1 MANIT
6 SPGIGSGLDVSSIV
20 SQLVALE
27 RKPIE
32 KLQDAASTIQ
42 TRISAYGKVQSLF
55 SSLRDASAALG
66 RSAQWQQTT
75 ATASDPT
82 ALSVSATG
90 GASVG
95 SYAVSVTS
103 LARSQNLASTAFA
116 AGSTVVGGGTLQI
129 ELGSWSGGNAA
140 FTPRTGNTPIN
151 VTVPAN
157 ATLQQVRDAINGAN
171 AGVSAAIVTDASGAR
186 LTLRSR
192 DTGLTS
198 TMRITATDA
207 NGDPLTSGLGALAYN
222 PPAGATAM
230 SQTQSAANA
239 AATINGL
246 AVNSES
252 NTLSGVLD
260 GASITLLRETGATPV
275 SVSVASDRTSMKTAI
290 QTFVTAYNALN
301 SYLAEQTKY
310 DDSTKTAGALQGD
323 SAALGMR
330 NQLRGLLRGTSGAS
344 TVLPSLSNVGFNV
357 QRDGSIVI
365 DNKKL
370 EAGLDQLPELARLFS
385 NGDANVPANVGFGER
400 FRVMIDQIVGSAGT
414 LTTRNDGL
422 KAALK
427 RNQTDQD
434 KLEDRVARVQERLLK
449 QYNALD
455 TQMGQ
460 LNSLSSYVTSQVAQ
474 WNKKTSI

>member
-1 MANIT
+1 MATIT
-6 SPGIGSGLDVSSIV
+6 SPGVGSGLDVSGIV

-32 KLQDAASTIQ
+32 KLEEAASTIQ
-42 TRISAYGKVQSLF
+42 TRISSYGRVQSLF
-55 SSLRDASAALG
+55 STLRDAAAALG
-66 RSAQWQQTT
+66 RSTQWQQTA

-82 ALSVSATG
+82 ALSVSASS

-95 SYAVSVTS
+95 SYGVTVSS

-116 AGSTVVGGGTLQI
+116 ASSTVVGGGSLQI
-129 ELGSWSGGNAA
+129 ELGSWNGGSTT
-140 FTPRTGNTPIN
+140 FTPKAGATPVS
-151 VTVPAN
+151 VTVPAD

-192 DTGLTS
+192 ESGLTNS
-198 TMRITATDA
+198 MRITATDG
-207 NGDPLTSGLGALAYN
+207 NGDPLTTGLGTLGYN
-222 PPAGATAM
+222 PPGGATTM
-230 SQTQSAANA
+230 SQTQAAANA

-246 AVNSES
+246 AVSSES

-275 SVSVASDRTSMKTAI
+275 SVSVTSDRTAMKTAI
-290 QTFVTAYNALN
+290 QAFATAYNALN

-310 DDSTKTAGALQGD
+310 DESTKTAGALQGD

-330 NQLRGLLRGTSGAS
+330 SQMRTLLRAQSGAS
-344 TVLPSLSNVGFNV
+344 TTLTSLSAVGFNV
-357 QRDGSIVI
+357 QRDGSISV

-400 FRVMIDQIVGSAGT
+400 FRTMIDQIVGSAGT
-414 LTTRNDGL
+414 LTMRSDGL
-422 KAALK
+422 KASLK
-427 RNQTDQD
+427 RNEKDQE
-434 KLEDRVARVQERLLK
+434 KLEERVMRVQTRLLK
-449 QYNALD
+449 QYSALD

-460 LNSLSSYVTSQVAQ
+460 LNSLSNYVSSQVAQ
-474 WNKKTSI
+474 WSKKTT

>member
-1 MANIT
+1 MATIT
-6 SPGIGSGLDVSSIV
+6 SPGVGSGLDVNGIV

-32 KLQDAASTIQ
+32 KLEEAASTIQ
-42 TRISAYGKVQSLF
+42 TRISSYGRVQSLF
-55 SSLRDASAALG
+55 STLRDAAAALG
-66 RSAQWQQTT
+66 RTTQWQQTT
-75 ATASDPT
+75 ATASDAT
-82 ALSVSATG
+82 ALSVSASS

-95 SYAVSVTS
+95 SYGVTVSS

-129 ELGSWSGGNAA
+129 ELGSWNGGSTT
-140 FTPRTGNTPIN
+140 FTPKAGATPVS
-151 VTVPAN
+151 VTVPAD

-192 DTGLTS
+192 ESGLS
-198 TMRITATDA
+198 NSMRITATDG
-207 NGDPLTSGLGALAYN
+207 NGAPLTTGLGTLGYN
-222 PPAGATAM
+222 PPGGATAM
-230 SQTQSAANA
+230 SQTQAAANA

-246 AVNSES
+246 AVSSES

-275 SVSVASDRTSMKTAI
+275 SVSVTSDRTAMKTAI
-290 QTFVTAYNALN
+290 QAFATAYNALN

-310 DDSTKTAGALQGD
+310 DESTKTAGALQGD

-330 NQLRGLLRGTSGAS
+330 SQMRTLLRAQSGAS
-344 TVLPSLSNVGFNV
+344 TTLTSLSAVGFNV
-357 QRDGSIVI
+357 QRDGSISI
-365 DNKKL
+365 DNAKL

-400 FRVMIDQIVGSAGT
+400 FRTMIDQIVGSTGT
-414 LTTRNDGL
+414 LTTRSDGL
-422 KAALK
+422 KASLK
-427 RNQTDQD
+427 RNEKDQE
-434 KLEDRVARVQERLLK
+434 KLEERVLRVQTRLLK
-449 QYNALD
+449 QYSALD

-460 LNSLSSYVTSQVAQ
+460 LNSLSNYVSSQVAQ
-474 WNKKTSI
+474 WNKKTT